1 MTIRKGRCLRGLVVA
16 VLACCMIPLLAAVTF
31 AEETE
36 GVVSEEP
43 EAAASEVTECAA
55 VDAPVAEATAVS
67 DEKTG
72 GESLKDQGVEEVN
85 EAYDYTVETGG
96 DSVGAS
102 AGISY
107 GGWASLGSKLSY
119 MKFPEG
125 ITAPDGSDGI
135 WCYCIDISTDTK
147 DGHKYAIT
155 TLDAA
160 GYYDETAAAK
170 IRSILL
176 NSYPNMTIKEL
187 EEAYGLSELMEE
199 EAFMATQW
207 ILWYYSNPDG
217 MVDAGGGKY
226 YPADI
231 YKPSEFAGETI
242 RIWYDDEEGNEVS
255 KRSPNVVKLA
265 KALDDLEPADA
276 YKTEPADFMFE
287 KTVFND
293 KVIFDY
299 SSSVG
304 LETLENVKVTV
315 KDKEGKSV
323 PFTIKGL
330 KIVVLYED
338 VSIVDGAAELTVSLK
353 ADQRLSKDVYFFSP
367 EGGRDASQSRVSA
380 YEGIAPVAKDAV
392 FALTKDEFEEAV
404 DDPEEPVEI
413 PETPSDSA
421 EPTDPTTPEDPESSR
436 GDVAGISNDKSPET
450 GDGFRT
456 IELMMAMM
464 ILMALTMIRIV
475 RKVLFTS

>member
-1 MTIRKGRCLRGLVVA
+1 MTIRKGRCLWGLVA
-16 VLACCMIPLLAAVTF
+16 AMLACCIIPMLAAVAF

-36 GVVSEEP
+36 GAISEEP
-43 EAAASEVTECAA
+43 GSIAMTE
-55 VDAPVAEATAVS
+55 
-67 DEKTG
+67 EKTG
-72 GESLKDQGVEEVN
+72 DEGLKDQGVEEIN
-85 EAYDYTVETGG
+85 EAYDYTVQTGG
-96 DSVGAS
+96 DNVGAS
-102 AGISY
+102 GDISY
-107 GGWASLGSKLSY
+107 GGWASLGSKMSY

-125 ITAPDGSDGI
+125 IKAPDGSDGI

-160 GYYDETAAAK
+160 GYYNETAAAK

-176 NSYPNMTIKEL
+176 NSYPNMSSKEL
-187 EEAYGLSELMEE
+187 EEAYGLSELMDE

-242 RIWYDDEEGNEVS
+242 RIWYDDEEGNEES
-255 KRSPNVVKLA
+255 KRSLNVVKLA
-265 KALDDLEPADA
+265 KALDDLDPADA
-276 YKTEPADFMFE
+276 YKTEPADIMFE
-287 KTVFND
+287 KAVFND

-299 SSSVG
+299 SNSVG
-304 LETLENVKVTV
+304 FETLENVKVTV

-323 PFTIKGL
+323 PFTIKGS
-330 KIVVLYED
+330 KIIVLYED
-338 VSIVDGAAELTVSLK
+338 VSMIDGSAELTVSMK

-367 EGGRDASQSRVSA
+367 EGGRDASQSRVAA

-392 FALTKDEFEEAV
+392 FGLTKEEFETA
-404 DDPEEPVEI
+404 EE
-413 PETPSDSA
+413 
-421 EPTDPTTPEDPESSR
+421 DPTTSKDPEGGR
-436 GDVAGISNDKSPET
+436 GDGAGISNDKSPET

-464 ILMALTMIRIV
+464 MLMSIAIIGTV
-475 RKVLFTS
+475 RTVLFTS

>member
-16 VLACCMIPLLAAVTF
+16 ALVCCMMPMLAAVTF

-36 GVVSEEP
+36 GVIPEESES
-43 EAAASEVTECAA
+43 AASEVTEYAA
-55 VDAPVAEATAVS
+55 VDAPEVDATAVT

-72 GESLKDQGVEEVN
+72 DESLKDKGVEEIN
-85 EAYDYTVETGG
+85 KAYDYTVQTGG
-96 DSVGAS
+96 DNVGAS
-102 AGISY
+102 GDISF

-125 ITAPDGSDGI
+125 TTAPDGSDGI

-160 GYYDETAAAK
+160 GYYDGTAAAK

-187 EEAYGLSELMEE
+187 EEAYGLSELIDE

-231 YKPSEFAGETI
+231 YKPSEFVGETI

-276 YKTEPADFMFE
+276 YKTEPADIMFE

-299 SSSVG
+299 SSSAG

-323 PFTIKGL
+323 PFTIKGS

-380 YEGIAPVAKDAV
+380 YEGIAPVAKEAV
-392 FALTKDEFEEAV
+392 FAMMKEEFEEAEE
-404 DDPEEPVEI
+404 DPEEP
-413 PETPSDSA
+413 TD
-421 EPTDPTTPEDPESSR
+421 DPTTPTGPTTPTNPQDPEDPTEPAGL
-436 GDVAGISNDKSPET
+436 GDGEMGEPDT
-450 GDGFRT
+450 GDNGG
-456 IELMMAMM
+456 ILNIVWAMIM
-464 ILMALTMIRIV
+464 SALMAAGVVWT
-475 RKVLFTS
+475 RKTEN

>member
-36 GVVSEEP
+36 
-43 EAAASEVTECAA
+43 
-55 VDAPVAEATAVS
+55 
-67 DEKTG
+67 

-125 ITAPDGSDGI
+125 TTAPDGSDGI

-276 YKTEPADFMFE
+276 YKTEPADIMFE

-323 PFTIKGL
+323 PFTIKGS

-392 FALTKDEFEEAV
+392 FALMKDEFEEAE

-413 PETPSDSA
+413 PETPSDPA
-421 EPTDPTTPEDPESSR
+421 EPTDPTTPEDPEDSR
-436 GDVAGISNDKSPET
+436 GDVAEISNDKSPET

-456 IELMMAMM
+456 IELMLAMM
-464 ILMALTMIRIV
+464 MLMALAMIRFV
-475 RKVLFTS
+475 RTVLFTS

>member
-16 VLACCMIPLLAAVTF
+16 ALVCCMLQVLAAVTF

-36 GVVSEEP
+36 GVVSKEP
-43 EAAASEVTECAA
+43 KSASSEVTELAA
-55 VDAPVAEATAVS
+55 VDAPVVEAPAMT

-72 GESLKDQGVEEVN
+72 DESLKDQGVEEIN
-85 EAYDYTVETGG
+85 KAYDYTVQTGG
-96 DSVGAS
+96 DNVGAS
-102 AGISY
+102 GAISY

-125 ITAPDGSDGI
+125 TTAPDGSDGI

-265 KALDDLEPADA
+265 KALDDLEPTDA
-276 YKTEPADFMFE
+276 YKTEPADIMFE

-323 PFTIKGL
+323 PFTIKGS

-380 YEGIAPVAKDAV
+380 YEGIAPVAKDVV
-392 FALTKDEFEEAV
+392 FALTKDEFEEAE

-413 PETPSDSA
+413 PETPSDPA
-421 EPTDPTTPEDPESSR
+421 EPTDPTTPEGPEGSR
-436 GDVAGISNDKSPET
+436 GDVAEISNDKSPET

-456 IELMMAMM
+456 IELMLAMM
-464 ILMALTMIRIV
+464 ILMALAMIRIV
-475 RKVLFTS
+475 RTVLFTS

>member
-16 VLACCMIPLLAAVTF
+16 ALVCCMIPMLAAVTF

-36 GVVSEEP
+36 EVVPEEP
-43 EAAASEVTECAA
+43 ESAASEVTEYAA
-55 VDAPVAEATAVS
+55 VDAPEVDATAVT

-72 GESLKDQGVEEVN
+72 DESLKDQGVDEIN
-85 EAYDYTVETGG
+85 KAYDYTVQTGG
-96 DSVGAS
+96 DNVGAS
-102 AGISY
+102 GDISF

-125 ITAPDGSDGI
+125 TTAPDGSDGI

-187 EEAYGLSELMEE
+187 EEAYGLSELIDE

-255 KRSPNVVKLA
+255 KRSLNVVKLA

-276 YKTEPADFMFE
+276 YKTEPADIMFE

-299 SSSVG
+299 SSSAG

-323 PFTIKGL
+323 PFAIKGS
-330 KIVVLYED
+330 KIVVLFED
-338 VSIVDGAAELTVSLK
+338 ISMVDGATELTVSLK
-353 ADQRLSKDVYFFSP
+353 ANQRLSKDVYFFSP

-380 YEGIAPVAKDAV
+380 YEGIAPVAKEAV
-392 FALTKDEFEEAV
+392 FAMMKEEFEEAEE
-404 DDPEEPVEI
+404 DPEEPII
-413 PETPSDSA
+413 PND
-421 EPTDPTTPEDPESSR
+421 PEDPEVPRDPEEPSDTTDPVEPGGL
-436 GDVAGISNDKSPET
+436 GDSEENVPET
-450 GDGFRT
+450 GERSDVASFA
-456 IELMMAMM
+456 LAMIIAGIIAATNVFM
-464 ILMALTMIRIV
+464 RRREV
-475 RKVLFTS
+475 

>member
-16 VLACCMIPLLAAVTF
+16 VLACCMILLLAAVTF

-36 GVVSEEP
+36 GVVSEEH
-43 EAAASEVTECAA
+43 ESAASEVTECAA

-125 ITAPDGSDGI
+125 TTAPDGSDGI

-242 RIWYDDEEGNEVS
+242 RIWYDDEAGNEVS

-276 YKTEPADFMFE
+276 YKTEPADIMFE

-315 KDKEGKSV
+315 KDKKGKSV
-323 PFTIKGL
+323 PFTIKGS

-392 FALTKDEFEEAV
+392 FALTKDEFEEAE
-404 DDPEEPVEI
+404 DDPE
-413 PETPSDSA
+413 
-421 EPTDPTTPEDPESSR
+421 EPTDPTTPEDPEGSR
-436 GDVAGISNDKSPET
+436 GDVAEISNDKSPET

-456 IELMMAMM
+456 IELILAMM
-464 ILMALTMIRIV
+464 MLMALAMIRIV
-475 RKVLFTS
+475 RTVLFTS

>member
-125 ITAPDGSDGI
+125 TTAPDGSDGI

-176 NSYPNMTIKEL
+176 N
-187 EEAYGLSELMEE
+187 
-199 EAFMATQW
+199 
-207 ILWYYSNPDG
+207 
-217 MVDAGGGKY
+217 
-226 YPADI
+226 
-231 YKPSEFAGETI
+231 
-242 RIWYDDEEGNEVS
+242 
-255 KRSPNVVKLA
+255 
-265 KALDDLEPADA
+265 
-276 YKTEPADFMFE
+276 
-287 KTVFND
+287 
-293 KVIFDY
+293 
-299 SSSVG
+299 
-304 LETLENVKVTV
+304 
-315 KDKEGKSV
+315 
-323 PFTIKGL
+323 
-330 KIVVLYED
+330 
-338 VSIVDGAAELTVSLK
+338 
-353 ADQRLSKDVYFFSP
+353 
-367 EGGRDASQSRVSA
+367 
-380 YEGIAPVAKDAV
+380 
-392 FALTKDEFEEAV
+392 
-404 DDPEEPVEI
+404 
-413 PETPSDSA
+413 
-421 EPTDPTTPEDPESSR
+421 
-436 GDVAGISNDKSPET
+436 
-450 GDGFRT
+450 
-456 IELMMAMM
+456 
-464 ILMALTMIRIV
+464 
-475 RKVLFTS
+475 

>member
-31 AEETE
+31 AKETE

-43 EAAASEVTECAA
+43 ESAASEVTECAA

-125 ITAPDGSDGI
+125 TTAPDGSDGI

-176 NSYPNMTIKEL
+176 NSYPNLSISEL
-187 EEAYGLSELMEE
+187 ENIYQLPGLTEE

-217 MVDAGGGKY
+217 LVDAGGGNY

-231 YKPSEFAGETI
+231 YKPSEYPRSDITV
-242 RIWYDDEEGNEVS
+242 WYDDEDGNEVRT
-255 KRSPNVVKLA
+255 RSSNIVALA
-265 KALDDLEPADA
+265 KALDQLAPAAA
-276 YKTEPADFMFE
+276 YETEPADITMD
-287 KTVFND
+287 KKVYSD
-293 KVIFDY
+293 KVVFDY
-299 SSSVG
+299 NGSKG
-304 LETLENVKVTV
+304 LNTLKNIDISM
-315 KDKEGKSV
+315 KDSNGKEV
-323 PFTIKGL
+323 PFTRKGNTI
-330 KIVVLYED
+330 IVQRAD
-338 VSIVDGAAELTVSLK
+338 VSMAGDFTELIVEFKAEQELV
-353 ADQRLSKDVYFFSP
+353 KDVYFFSP
-367 EGGRDASQSRVSA
+367 EGGRDASQSRVAA
-380 YEGIAPVAKDAV
+380 YGGTVPVAKDTV
-392 FALTKDEFEEAV
+392 FTLMPSEFKEAENDPSEE
-404 DDPEEPVEI
+404 
-413 PETPSDSA
+413 PETPTAPGEQEVSDKLT
-421 EPTDPTTPEDPESSR
+421 EPIEDEDTAMQQKGR
-436 GDVAGISNDKSPET
+436 SPKT
-450 GDGFRT
+450 GDDNN
-456 IELMMAMM
+456 ILP
-464 ILMALTMIRIV
+464 LMAAATLSMIGVVGALLFR
-475 RKVLFTS
+475 RKKA

>member
-36 GVVSEEP
+36 GVVSEEH
-43 EAAASEVTECAA
+43 ESAASEVTECAA

-125 ITAPDGSDGI
+125 TTAPDGSDGI

-276 YKTEPADFMFE
+276 YKTEPAEIMFE

-323 PFTIKGL
+323 PFTIKGS

-392 FALTKDEFEEAV
+392 FALTKDEFEEAEE
-404 DDPEEPVEI
+404 DPEEPSEI
-413 PETPSDSA
+413 PETPSDPA

-436 GDVAGISNDKSPET
+436 GDIAGTSNDKSPET

-456 IELMMAMM
+456 MELMMAMM
-464 ILMALTMIRIV
+464 VLMALAMIRIV
-475 RKVLFTS
+475 RTVLFTS